1 MAGAGWHDFVPG
13 EVLTAANVQDYLQ
26 DQTVM
31 KFASAAA
38 RAAALPSP
46 SQGMMSFLND
56 TGSLETYYAAYNVS
70 TNPGGKAAG
79 AGWYMNGLNVA
90 STVKTDTFSVSVA
103 AGAISADITGLTV
116 SLTPKTT
123 TNKVLVSGSIVL
135 GGTTL
140 IGIIL
145 YRNGSAINTY
155 TGDAVGSRRRVASAQ
170 PVTSANN
177 STINFQFLDS
187 PASTSAQTY
196 SVRLVHAAVGA
207 QTIYVNRD
215 SSDSDVVQTFR
226 SASTIT
232 VLEVSA

>member
-26 DQTVM
+26 DQAVM

-56 TGSLETYYAAYNVS
+56 TGVVETYYAAYNVS
-70 TNPGGKAAG
+70 TNPGGKTP

-103 AGAISADITGLTV
+103 AGAISSDITGLTV
-116 SLTPKTT
+116 TLTPKST

-155 TGDAVGSRRRVASAQ
+155 TGDAAGSRRRVASAQ
-170 PVTSANN
+170 PVASANN